1 MEARSI
7 WERMM
12 QIDRRILYAILAVN
26 IIAALMARVAIEP
39 DIPPPV
45 KRFYDTI
52 DALQPGDMVMVSST
66 WSAGTLAEN
75 QPQFEAVL
83 KHLMRKR
90 VRFTIIS
97 FAPPARDISH
107 RLARRLTEDFGYVE
121 GKDWAHFGYA
131 PDIIIAVKGM
141 SEDIVQAIRQDVRRV
156 PIAELEVMKG
166 VKSLKDYK
174 LVVDVTPSDTLT
186 YWISYRPPN
195 LKILYCPTSVMAAE
209 AYTFLDSGQILGM
222 ITGAKGAYE
231 YERLLGIVGLGTR
244 FINAI
249 QFSHVLIIFFILLGN
264 FAMFMQRRA
273 SAS

>member
-52 DALQPGDMVMVSST
+52 EALQPGDMVMVSST

>member
-12 QIDRRILYAILAVN
+12 QIDRRILYVILAVN
-26 IIAALMARVAIEP
+26 IVAALMAGVAIEP

-52 DALQPGDMVMVSST
+52 EALQPGDMVMVSST

-121 GKDWAHFGYA
+121 GKDWAHFGYM
-131 PDIIIAVKGM
+131 PDITIAIKGM
-141 SEDIVQAIRQDVRRV
+141 SEDIVQTIRQDVRRV

-249 QFSHVLIIFFILLGN
+249 QFSHVLIIVFILLGN
-264 FAMFMQRRA
+264 FAMFMHRRT

>member
-1 MEARSI
+1 MQPRTV

-12 QIDRRILYAILAVN
+12 RIDRRILYLILAVN
-26 IIAALMARVAIEP
+26 IIGTLMVRVAIEP
-39 DIPPPV
+39 DIPPAV
-45 KRFYDTI
+45 KSFYDTI
-52 DALQPGDMVMVSST
+52 EALQPGDMVMVSST

-90 VRFTIIS
+90 LRFTIIS

-107 RLARRLTEDFGYVE
+107 RLARRIAEENGYVE
-121 GKDWAHFGYA
+121 GKDWAHFGYM
-131 PDIIIAVKGM
+131 PDIIIAIKGM
-141 SEDIVQAIRQDVRRV
+141 SEDVAQTIRQDVRRV
-156 PIAELEVMKG
+156 PIAELEVMQDI
-166 VKSLKDYK
+166 KSLKDYK
-174 LVVDVTPSDTLT
+174 LVVDVTPSDTLVS
-186 YWISYRPPN
+186 WISYRPPN
-195 LKILYCPTSVMAAE
+195 LKILYCPTSVIAAE
-209 AYTFLDSGQILGM
+209 AYTFLDSGQILGI

>member
-26 IIAALMARVAIEP
+26 IVAALMARVAIEP

-52 DALQPGDMVMVSST
+52 EALQPGDMVMVSST

-249 QFSHVLIIFFILLGN
+249 QFSHVLIIVFILLGN
-264 FAMFMQRRA
+264 FAMFMQRRT

>member
-1 MEARSI
+1 
-7 WERMM
+7 MM
-12 QIDRRILYAILAVN
+12 RIDRRILYLILAVN
-26 IIAALMARVAIEP
+26 IIGTLMVRVAIEP
-39 DIPPPV
+39 DISPAV
-45 KRFYDTI
+45 KSFYDTI
-52 DALQPGDMVMVSST
+52 EALQPGDMVMVSST

-121 GKDWAHFGYA
+121 GKDWAHFGYM
-131 PDIIIAVKGM
+131 PDIIIAIKGM
-141 SEDIVQAIRQDVRRV
+141 SEDVAQTIRQDVRRV
-156 PIAELEVMKG
+156 PIAELEVMQG
-166 VKSLKDYK
+166 IKSLKDYK
-174 LVVDVTPSDTLT
+174 LVVDVTPSDTLVS
-186 YWISYRPPN
+186 WISYRPPN
-195 LKILYCPTSVMAAE
+195 LKILYCPTSVIAAE
-209 AYTFLDSGQILGM
+209 AYTFLDSGQILGI

>member
-1 MEARSI
+1 MEARSL

-12 QIDRRILYAILAVN
+12 RIDRRVLYVILAVN
-26 IIAALMARVAIEP
+26 IIGALMVRVAIEP
-39 DIPPPV
+39 DIPPVV

-52 DALQPGDMVMVSST
+52 EALQPGDMVMVSST

-75 QPQFEAVL
+75 QPQFEVVL

-107 RLARRLTEDFGYVE
+107 RLARRIAEENGYVE
-121 GKDWAHFGYA
+121 GKDWAHFGYT
-131 PDIIIAVKGM
+131 PDIIIAIKGM
-141 SEDIVQAIRQDVRRV
+141 SDDIAQTIRQDVRRT
-156 PIAELEVMKG
+156 PIAELEVMRG
-166 VKSLKDYK
+166 IKSLKDYK
-174 LVVDVTPSDTLT
+174 LVVDVTPTDTLGN
-186 YWISYRPPN
+186 WISYRPPN

-231 YERLLGIVGLGTR
+231 YERLLGVVGLGTR

-264 FAMFMQRRA
+264 FGMLMQRRA

>member
-1 MEARSI
+1 MEARSL

-12 QIDRRILYAILAVN
+12 RIDRRVLYVILAVN
-26 IIAALMARVAIEP
+26 IIGALMVRVAIEP
-39 DIPPPV
+39 DIPPVV

-52 DALQPGDMVMVSST
+52 EALQPGDMVMVSST

-249 QFSHVLIIFFILLGN
+249 QFSHVLIIVFILLGN
-264 FAMFMQRRA
+264 FAMFMQRRT

>member
-1 MEARSI
+1 MEARSL

-12 QIDRRILYAILAVN
+12 RIDRRVLYVILAVN
-26 IIAALMARVAIEP
+26 IIGALMVRVAIEP
-39 DIPPPV
+39 DIPPVV

-52 DALQPGDMVMVSST
+52 EALQPGDMVMVSST

-121 GKDWAHFGYA
+121 GKDWAHFGYM
-131 PDIIIAVKGM
+131 PDIIIAIKGM
-141 SEDIVQAIRQDVRRV
+141 SEDVAQTIRQDVRRT

-264 FAMFMQRRA
+264 FGMLMQRRA

>member
-1 MEARSI
+1 MQARSI

-52 DALQPGDMVMVSST
+52 EALQPSDMVMVSST